1 MQSRLPPRDP
11 WLIARFEK
19 MSRRGRFIE
28 LALVVAILAGVYAEQ
43 AYVYYQGPM
52 VKARLSEALTLST
65 TRRIEITEYYA
76 LTGTWLGSDVPLQT
90 EETAEAGTGSGGD
103 EVAQYRSSGY
113 IPTKKGAPEKGASE
127 RGEMSM
133 PLGSARGTAG
143 SSEGRSHVVGVV
155 DGTVFASG
163 KYPQFGKPV
172 LFTVQPAVLDAA
184 DASIIVW
191 LCGTAKAPPGWTA
204 LGPAFGTTLTTDYLP
219 SPCRR

>member
-1 MQSRLPPRDP
+1 
-11 WLIARFEK
+11 
-19 MSRRGRFIE
+19 MSRRGGVIE
-28 LALVVAILAGVYAEQ
+28 LALVVAILAGVYAVQ
-43 AYVYYQGPM
+43 AYVYSQGPM
-52 VKARLSEALTLST
+52 VKARLSEVLTLSIT
-65 TRRIEITEYYA
+65 GRLEITEYYA
-76 LTGTWLGSDVPLQT
+76 LTGTWLASDVPLQT
-90 EETAEAGTGSGGD
+90 EEAADARTGGGD

-127 RGEMSM
+127 RGETSM
-133 PLGSARGTAG
+133 PLRSAGGIAG
-143 SSEGRSHVVGVV
+143 SREGRNHVVGVV

-172 LFTVQPAVLDAA
+172 LFTVQPAVLDAT

>member
-19 MSRRGRFIE
+19 MSRRGGFIE
-28 LALVVAILAGVYAEQ
+28 LVLVVAILAGVYAEQ

-52 VKARLSEALTLST
+52 VKARLSEALTLSS
-65 TRRIEITEYYA
+65 TRRLEITEYYA

-90 EETAEAGTGSGGD
+90 EETAEARTGSGGD

-133 PLGSARGTAG
+133 PLGSARSPAG
-143 SSEGRSHVVGVV
+143 RSEGRNHVVGVV

-184 DASIIVW
+184 DASVIVW